1 MSMTHGLRMLR
12 RELKV
17 SDQHVDW
24 LTTRE
29 SARVIKDV
37 ALAERWNGDV
47 REAGLKYTDLAGPF
61 SRLSPFLA

>member
-1 MSMTHGLRMLR
+1 MLR

-29 SARVIKDV
+29 SPRVIKDV
-37 ALAERWNGDV
+37 ALPERWNGDLRKV
-47 REAGLKYTDLAGPF
+47 HLD
-61 SRLSPFLA
+61 